1 MDTDRRSG
9 SHRLLTGIL
18 PGVCCLV
25 LALAGCDRWASGRLE
40 WEAKRQDVLV
50 LPGGGAREVKF
61 RFRNVGRGPVTLVG
75 FDADCRCTVAQGRLR
90 RYEPGE
96 DGELPINIHFGSN
109 WGRQRKR
116 IRVQTNE
123 PGAPWH
129 VLEVDG
135 RVGDPLAVRPQLV
148 WWAKGAAP
156 EPRTVE
162 ISEQGGAVL
171 ALDGI
176 RSGDARITVAHEALD
191 GGRRHRLTL
200 MPTATAE
207 AFGAAVEFEV
217 RGGQIGRAVRRIQAA
232 VK

>member
-1 MDTDRRSG
+1 M
-9 SHRLLTGIL
+9 
-18 PGVCCLV
+18 

-135 RVGDPLAVRPQLV
+135 RVAEGTVSPALVRAHDLLARWMALADTLPVHDLLDRIYHEGDLPARYAAAVPPALRPAVAANLQAFMELALAV
-148 WWAKGAAP
+148 A
-156 EPRTVE
+156 
-162 ISEQGGAVL
+162 
-171 ALDGI
+171 
-176 RSGDARITVAHEALD
+176 
-191 GGRRHRLTL
+191 
-200 MPTATAE
+200 
-207 AFGAAVEFEV
+207 
-217 RGGQIGRAVRRIQAA
+217 
-232 VK
+232 